1 VLRRVAAS
9 PTTGETAENTW
20 REGWRW
26 EGRTSVGEAAE
37 VVAEEGEEG
46 RAGTLTAYLGI
57 SVMKENEGYWGGGI
71 SIRKKSTSPQ
81 PMWLEHIT
89 P

>member
-1 VLRRVAAS
+1 MLRRVAAS

-46 RAGTLTAYLGI
+46 RAGTL
-57 SVMKENEGYWGGGI
+57 
-71 SIRKKSTSPQ
+71 RKRAN
-81 PMWLEHIT
+81 
-89 P
+89 